1 MNSKKKTDIISTVI
15 LLFILLVGLSVMF
28 YPTVSD
34 WWNSRV
40 QSRAIANYDQTIQ
53 HIDPHRYDE
62 IWAEANEYN
71 KKLAE
76 LYAPFSNADEISGYD
91 DILDLSGTGIMGYI
105 TIPVIKVELPVYHG
119 TSADVLNIAAGHLKG
134 SSLPVGGKNTHAVI
148 SAHRGLPSARL
159 FTDLD
164 QLVKGDTFT
173 ITILDQIFT
182 YEVEE
187 ILIVNPDEMDKLSI
201 IPDGDYVTLMT
212 CSPYGVNTHRL
223 LIRSH
228 RIDTVYE
235 KTVKVM
241 ADAVQVDPMLVVPV
255 IAFILLIFLIIFWIV
270 SSKNKPRSLPYK
282 NLVYI
287 LPTNNSK
294 DGD

>member
-119 TSADVLNIAAGHLKG
+119 TSAEVLNIAAGHLKG

-187 ILIVNPDEMDKLSI
+187 ILIVNPDEMDKLAI

-212 CSPYGVNTHRL
+212 CTPYGVNTHRL

-228 RIDTVYE
+228 RIDTVYT
-235 KTVKVM
+235 KTVKVV

>member
-119 TSADVLNIAAGHLKG
+119 TSAEVLNIAAGHLKG

-212 CSPYGVNTHRL
+212 CTPYGVNTHRL

-235 KTVKVM
+235 KTVKVI

>member
-1 MNSKKKTDIISTVI
+1 
-15 LLFILLVGLSVMF
+15 
-28 YPTVSD
+28 
-34 WWNSRV
+34 
-40 QSRAIANYDQTIQ
+40 
-53 HIDPHRYDE
+53 
-62 IWAEANEYN
+62 
-71 KKLAE
+71 
-76 LYAPFSNADEISGYD
+76 
-91 DILDLSGTGIMGYI
+91 MGYI
-105 TIPVIKVELPVYHG
+105 TIAVIKVELPVYHG
-119 TSADVLNIAAGHLKG
+119 TSAEVVNIEAGHLKG

-187 ILIVNPDEMDKLSI
+187 ILIVNPDEMDKLAI

-212 CSPYGVNTHRL
+212 CTPYGVNTHRL

-228 RIDTVYE
+228 RIDTVYT
-235 KTVKVM
+235 KTVKVV
-241 ADAVQVDPMLVVPV
+241 ADAVQVDPMLVLPV

>member
-76 LYAPFSNADEISGYD
+76 LYAPFSNADEIDGYD

-119 TSADVLNIAAGHLKG
+119 TSAEVLNIAAGHLKG

-187 ILIVNPDEMDKLSI
+187 ILIVNPDEMDKLAI

-212 CSPYGVNTHRL
+212 CTPYGVNTHRL

-228 RIDTVYE
+228 RIDTVYT
-235 KTVKVM
+235 KTVKVV

-255 IAFILLIFLIIFWIV
+255 RAFILLIFLIIFWIV

>member
-71 KKLAE
+71 KKLAG

-119 TSADVLNIAAGHLKG
+119 TSAEVLNIAAGHLKG

-212 CSPYGVNTHRL
+212 CTPYGVNTHRL

-235 KTVKVM
+235 KTVKVI

>member
-76 LYAPFSNADEISGYD
+76 LYAPFSNADEIDGYD

-119 TSADVLNIAAGHLKG
+119 TSAEVLNIAAGHLKG

-212 CSPYGVNTHRL
+212 CTPYGVNTHRL

-235 KTVKVM
+235 KTVKVI

>member
-91 DILDLSGTGIMGYI
+91 DILDLSRTGIMGYI

-119 TSADVLNIAAGHLKG
+119 TSAEVLNIAAGHLKG

-212 CSPYGVNTHRL
+212 CTPYGVNTHRL

-235 KTVKVM
+235 KTVKVI